1 MIKRSWFLPSLG
13 PGSLRRCGVL
23 LGALLLFWTGIG
35 QAEPIP
41 SASATDLYGEA
52 MLAITEGRLG
62 DAERLLAELIAVEP
76 GHAGAWLDLAILYCA
91 AGNGAEAERLFS
103 EIERRYA
110 PPPPILDVIAHQR
123 KLGCAGW
130 TAKNNARIR
139 LGRGYESNVNQ
150 GARSP
155 NFSIGGGGSQ
165 IDLVLLPEF
174 RPRGDQFTNFSG
186 ELVRDFSQNGAF
198 GVVQFQSRNYDQ
210 MSRYDTIT
218 LFAGAENPWRWDRWS
233 GRLAGTT
240 GFMTLDGEVYL
251 KQTQIQLEV
260 VPPLHLNRG
269 WQFGLTGSW
278 SYIAYPTL
286 SNFDAQWWEARGAL
300 SYQGDGV
307 WWQAN
312 AGAVTD
318 RQAGERPGGNRA
330 GAFANIRGRF
340 SLGSRAQ
347 AEVGWL
353 YQHWEGDKAYL
364 PGLIDVRRTQ
374 NTSVMRVAAIFPLND
389 CHAID
394 LEFKDIQNQ
403 DNISIFEYRNWIL
416 QLNWQWQP
424 FRQC

>member
-1 MIKRSWFLPSLG
+1 MIKRSLFFPYRWRASV
-13 PGSLRRCGVL
+13 RRCGVL
-23 LGALLLFWTGIG
+23 LGGLLLFWTGTG

-41 SASATDLYGEA
+41 TASSTDLYREA

-62 DAERLLAELIAVEP
+62 DAEKFLADLVDQEP
-76 GHAGAWLDLAILYCA
+76 RHAGAWLDLAILYCA
-91 AGNGAEAERLFS
+91 SGNAAAAEHLFS

-110 PPPPILDVIAHQR
+110 PPPPILEVIAHQR
-123 KLGCAGW
+123 KLGCVGW
-130 TAKNNARIR
+130 TAKTNAGIR

-174 RPRGDQFTNFSG
+174 RPRGDQFTNVSG
-186 ELVRDFSQNGAF
+186 ELVRDFSQSGAF

-210 MSRYDTIT
+210 LSRYNTIA
-218 LFAGAENPWRWDRWS
+218 LFVGAENPWRWDRWG

-260 VPPLHLNRG
+260 VPPLPLGRG

-286 SNFDAQWWEARGAL
+286 SNFDAQWWETRGTL
-300 SYQGDGV
+300 SYLGEDV

-312 AGAVTD
+312 VGAVTD
-318 RQAGERPGGNRA
+318 RQAGERPGGDRA
-330 GAFANIRGRF
+330 GTFANIRGRF
-340 SLGSRAQ
+340 PLGSRVQ
-347 AEVGWL
+347 AEMGWL
-353 YQHWEGDKAYL
+353 LQRWEGDKAYF
-364 PGLIDVRRTQ
+364 PGLIDVQRTQ
-374 NTSVMRVAAIFPLND
+374 NTNLIRMAAIFPLNE
-389 CHAID
+389 CHAIN
-394 LEFKDIQNQ
+394 LEFKDIRNQ
-403 DNISIFEYRNWIL
+403 ENISIFEYRNWIL

-424 FRQC
+424 LRQC

>member
-41 SASATDLYGEA
+41 SASATDLYREA

-76 GHAGAWLDLAILYCA
+76 DHAGAWLDLAILYCA
-91 AGNGAEAERLFS
+91 AGNGAEAEHLFS
-103 EIERRYA
+103 EIERRYV
-110 PPPPILDVIAHQR
+110 PPPPILEVIAHQR

-155 NFSIGGGGSQ
+155 NFSIGSGGSQ

-210 MSRYDTIT
+210 MSRYDTIS
-218 LFAGAENPWRWDRWS
+218 LVC
-233 GRLAGTT
+233 GRRKSMAMG
-240 GFMTLDGEVYL
+240 
-251 KQTQIQLEV
+251 
-260 VPPLHLNRG
+260 
-269 WQFGLTGSW
+269 
-278 SYIAYPTL
+278 
-286 SNFDAQWWEARGAL
+286 
-300 SYQGDGV
+300 
-307 WWQAN
+307 
-312 AGAVTD
+312 
-318 RQAGERPGGNRA
+318 
-330 GAFANIRGRF
+330 
-340 SLGSRAQ
+340 SLGWKIGGYNGLHDAGRPSLPA
-347 AEVGWL
+347 AEP
-353 YQHWEGDKAYL
+353 DPA
-364 PGLIDVRRTQ
+364 
-374 NTSVMRVAAIFPLND
+374 
-389 CHAID
+389 
-394 LEFKDIQNQ
+394 
-403 DNISIFEYRNWIL
+403 
-416 QLNWQWQP
+416 
-424 FRQC
+424 